1 MELNGIEKPNL
12 DSSQTS
18 RPHGRKRL
26 KYPELAHLTPVEY
39 RRHYQNVRKREKK
52 EASNAASAAQVAP
65 KPEPEP
71 LPLPPPPPPSP
82 KTPPKKRGRKPT
94 LCLTQGEGCVERMKE
109 YKHNYYKEHP
119 DIWKAQMEKKKEDPE
134 KAAKIREYHRN
145 YYQANKEKYQK
156 KKRLGD

>member
-1 MELNGIEKPNL
+1 
-12 DSSQTS
+12 
-18 RPHGRKRL
+18 
-26 KYPELAHLTPVEY
+26 
-39 RRHYQNVRKREKK
+39 VRKREKK
-52 EASNAASAAQVAP
+52 EAANAP
-65 KPEPEP
+65 PEPEP
-71 LPLPPPPPPSP
+71 QQPPQVPEPPPPPPPPPSP
-82 KTPPKKRGRKPT
+82 KSPPKKRGRKPT

-156 KKRLGD
+156 KKRLAV